1 MSEAA
6 ISGIVFACVFG
17 GALLGMFLR
26 VSLPEH
32 HLSTDSKDFVKL
44 GMGLIAT
51 MAALVLGLLIASAKN
66 SYDIQRNELTQISAS
81 IIVLDRLMSNYG
93 PETKEARDLLRR
105 SVVHTLGQMW
115 PEHRSRAAQLEP
127 GVPADALH
135 DKIYR
140 LSPRN
145 EDQRLLKSQALTIT
159 LNLRQRRWLEVEQR
173 EGSSI
178 PMAVLAVL
186 IFWLAII
193 FVSFGLFAPPN
204 STVLAV
210 LFVCVLSVSGAI
222 FLILELDRP
231 FEGLIRIPS
240 APLRDAL
247 VHLGQ

>member
-115 PEHRSRAAQLEP
+115 PEHRSQAAQLEP

-159 LNLRQRRWLEVEQR
+159 LNLRQMRWLEVVTC
-173 EGSSI
+173 
-178 PMAVLAVL
+178 A
-186 IFWLAII
+186 
-193 FVSFGLFAPPN
+193 
-204 STVLAV
+204 
-210 LFVCVLSVSGAI
+210 CSGV
-222 FLILELDRP
+222 RP
-231 FEGLIRIPS
+231 
-240 APLRDAL
+240 
-247 VHLGQ
+247 V

>member
-1 MSEAA
+1 MSAAA
-6 ISGIVFACVFG
+6 ISCIVFACVFG
-17 GALLGMFLR
+17 GALFGMFLR

-93 PETKEARDLLRR
+93 SETKEARDLLRR
-105 SVVHTLGQMW
+105 SVVRTLDQMW
-115 PEHRSRAAQLEP
+115 PEHRSQAAQLEP
-127 GVPADALH
+127 AVSSNALY
-135 DKIYR
+135 DNIYR
-140 LSPRN
+140 LSPHN

-159 LNLRQRRWLEVEQR
+159 LNLRQTRWLEVEQTR
-173 EGSSI
+173 GSSI

-193 FVSFGLFAPPN
+193 FVTFGLFAPPN

-210 LFVCVLSVSGAI
+210 LVVCVLSVSGAI
-222 FLILELDRP
+222 FLILQLDRP

-247 VHLGQ
+247 MHLGQ